1 MNDEQGPAFIVHPSS
16 FIVRNPASGA
26 KPMNEQPPILHTW
39 PRLYGAVLGMLVLE
53 VILFTI
59 LTRSFQ

>member
-1 MNDEQGPAFIVHPSS
+1 VTGGKKAADEPSS
-16 FIVRNPASGA
+16 P
-26 KPMNEQPPILHTW
+26 PPILKTW
-39 PRLYGAVLGMLVLE
+39 PRLYAAVLGMLVLE